1 MRKLKRFALSLLA
14 FSLPSFAVTL
24 EDVNHAHKAIQSQ
37 LYSADPLN
45 TLDINELQKHIDT
58 LETATREIEF
68 DAANFAIILNAQLSA
83 AELINKKYH
92 FNGEPIDVSQVQD
105 FLDDLDTLS
114 EVTDI
119 KLNNLQY
126 NAGHIAAHQLQN
138 KGLAYRYWSECGIN
152 GHAGCMNILAT
163 SYESGEFVVE
173 KDFHKAVTWHKRVV
187 ATGTRWNCAGV
198 YSSLRLAILSS
209 SGVET
214 HKPTEHWLEQV
225 TLLREQRIEEKGDPN
240 VCSPD
245 MEYIAHYTMS
255 GFGQKWLDKL
265 ASINMNEDNITRSGR
280 ASWIAD
286 FDKAQ
291 SLNVLIPTLDL
302 MYDDARR
309 CSAIEE
315 FALKNKGN
323 KVELDLIHSYISNLD
338 PEHCAPNQAT
348 VIRLLNL
355 AAQ

>member
-1 MRKLKRFALSLLA
+1 MRKLKRIALSLLA

-24 EDVNHAHKAIQSQ
+24 EDVNHAHKAIQTQ
-37 LYSADPLN
+37 LYSVDPLD
-45 TLDINELQKHIDT
+45 TLDINELQLHINT
-58 LETATREIEF
+58 LETATREMEF

-83 AELINKKYH
+83 AELINKKHH

-114 EVTDI
+114 ELSDI
-119 KLNNLQY
+119 KLNNLQF

-138 KGLAYRYWSECGIN
+138 KGLAHRYWSECGIN

-173 KDFHKAVTWHKRVV
+173 KDLDKAVTWHKRVV
-187 ATGTRWNCAGV
+187 GTGTRWNCAGV

-209 SGVET
+209 SGAET

-225 TLLREQRIEEKGDPN
+225 TLLREQRIEEKGNAD
-240 VCSPD
+240 VCNPD
-245 MEYIAHYTMS
+245 MEYIAHYTMN
-255 GFGQKWLDKL
+255 GFDNKWLDKL
-265 ASINMNEDNITRSGR
+265 ASININEDNITRSGR

-286 FDKAQ
+286 FAKAQ

-323 KVELDLIHSYISNLD
+323 KAELDVIHSYISNLD
-338 PEHCAPNQAT
+338 PDHCAQNQAT
-348 VIRLLNL
+348 VTRLHDLVS
-355 AAQ
+355 Q

>member
-1 MRKLKRFALSLLA
+1 MRKVKRITLCLLA

-24 EDVNHAHKAIQSQ
+24 EDVNHAHKAIQTQ
-37 LYSADPLN
+37 LYSTDPLN
-45 TLDINELQKHIDT
+45 TLDINELQLHINT
-58 LETATREIEF
+58 LETATREMKF

-83 AELINKKYH
+83 AELINKKHH

-114 EVTDI
+114 ELSDI

-138 KGLAYRYWSECGIN
+138 KGLAHRYWSECGIN

-173 KDFHKAVTWHKRVV
+173 KDLGKAVTWHKRVV
-187 ATGTRWNCAGV
+187 DTGTRWNCAGV

-214 HKPTEHWLEQV
+214 HKPTEHWLEQI
-225 TLLREQRIEEKGDPN
+225 TLLREQRIEETDN
-240 VCSPD
+240 VDVCSPD
-245 MEYIAHYTMS
+245 MEYIAHYTMH
-255 GFGQKWLDKL
+255 GFEQKWLDKL
-265 ASINMNEDNITRSGR
+265 ASLNINKDNTTRSGR
-280 ASWIAD
+280 ASWVAN
-286 FDKAQ
+286 FANAQ
-291 SLNVLIPTLDL
+291 SLNVLTPTLDL
-302 MYDDARR
+302 MYDDHRR
-309 CSAIEE
+309 CSATEE

-338 PEHCAPNQAT
+338 PEHCATYQAT
-348 VIRLLNL
+348 VARLRDL
-355 AAQ
+355 AVP